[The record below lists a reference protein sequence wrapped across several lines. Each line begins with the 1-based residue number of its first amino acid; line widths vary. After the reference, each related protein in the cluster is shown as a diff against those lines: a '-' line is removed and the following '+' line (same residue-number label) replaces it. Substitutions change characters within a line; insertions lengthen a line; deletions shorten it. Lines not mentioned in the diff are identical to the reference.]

1 MTYNV
6 TADDWK
12 KLYKWS
18 ENFAK
23 EIRQKLPSD
32 IELTDDELKSYVF
45 ESYIN
50 LAKIYKQGDLSF
62 TSYCFKWAKQY
73 TLRKIQ
79 LEYDKLKKFAFG
91 VDLSDLRTK
100 ETNISTKLLCDD
112 ILEKMDDKDRNIAEM
127 IIQGFSYEEIGKV
140 LKISPAAIVK
150 RMRKYAG
157 LLE

>member
-18 ENFAK
+18 GDFAE

-32 IELTDDELKSYVF
+32 IELTNDELKSYVF
-45 ESYIN
+45 ETYLN
-50 LAKIYKQGDLSF
+50 LAKIYKEGDLSF
-62 TSYCFKWAKQY
+62 TSYCFKYAK
-73 TLRKIQ
+73 THTFRNIIR
-79 LEYDKLKKFAFG
+79 EYDKLKKFAFN

-112 ILEKMDDKDRNIAEM
+112 LLEKMDDKDKPIAEM
-127 IIQGFSYEEIGKV
+127 TIQGFSYQEIGKV

-150 RMRKYAG
+150 RMRKYSG
-157 LLE
+157 LQ

>member
-6 TADDWK
+6 TANDWK

-18 ENFAK
+18 GDFAE

-32 IELTDDELKSYVF
+32 FELEECELKSYVF
-45 ESYIN
+45 ETYLN
-50 LAKIYKQGDLSF
+50 LAKIYKEGDLSF
-62 TSYCFKWAKQY
+62 TSYCFKYAKTH
-73 TLRKIQ
+73 TLRNI
-79 LEYDKLKKFAFG
+79 LREYDKLKKFAFG

-127 IIQGFSYEEIGKV
+127 IINGFSYQEIGKV

-157 LLE
+157 LE

>member
-1 MTYNV
+1 MTFNI

-18 ENFAK
+18 GKIAE
-23 EIRQKLPSD
+23 EIRQKLPYGF
-32 IELTDDELKSYVF
+32 ELEEDELRSYVLD
-45 ESYIN
+45 SYLN
-50 LAKIYKQGDLSF
+50 LAKIYKEGDLSF

-100 ETNISTKLLCDD
+100 ETNISTKLLCEDL
-112 ILEKMDDKDRNIAEM
+112 LEKMDEKDRHIAEM
-127 IIQGFSYEEIGKV
+127 IMNGHTYQEISEELG
-140 LKISPAAIVK
+140 LSPAAIVK

-157 LLE
+157 LK

>member
-6 TADDWK
+6 TAQDWK

-18 ENFAK
+18 EDFAK

-32 IELTDDELKSYVF
+32 LELTENELKSYVF
-45 ESYIN
+45 ESYLN
-50 LAKIYKQGDLSF
+50 LAKIYKDGDLAF
-62 TSYCFKWAKQY
+62 TSYCYKWAKQY

-112 ILEKMDDKDRNIAEM
+112 ILEKMDKKDRRSAEM
-127 IIQGFSYEEIGKV
+127 IIQGFSYQEIAKELGTNKME
-140 LKISPAAIVK
+140 ISR

-157 LLE
+157 LK

>member
-18 ENFAK
+18 GNFAK

-45 ESYIN
+45 ESYLN
-50 LAKIYKQGDLSF
+50 LAKIYKEGDLSF
-62 TSYCFKWAKQY
+62 TSYCFKWAKPY

-112 ILEKMDDKDRNIAEM
+112 ILEKMDKKDRRIAEM
-127 IIQGFSYEEIGKV
+127 IIQGFSYQEIGKE
-140 LKISPAAIVK
+140 LGLSPAAIVK

-157 LLE
+157 LK

>member
-18 ENFAK
+18 GDFAK

-32 IELTDDELKSYVF
+32 IELTDDEIKSYVF
-45 ESYIN
+45 ESYLN
-50 LAKIYKQGDLSF
+50 LAKIYKQGDLAF

-79 LEYDKLKKFAFG
+79 LEYEKLKKFAFG

-112 ILEKMDDKDRNIAEM
+112 LLEKMDDKDRRIAEM
-127 IIQGFSYEEIGKV
+127 IIQGFSYEEIAKELNV
-140 LKISPAAIVK
+140 SKMAITR
-150 RMRKYAG
+150 RMRKYSG
-157 LLE
+157 LE

>member
-1 MTYNV
+1 MTYNL
-6 TADDWK
+6 TSNDWK

-18 ENFAK
+18 GIFAE

-32 IELTDDELKSYVF
+32 IELTDDEIKSYVF
-45 ESYIN
+45 ESYLN

-112 ILEKMDDKDRNIAEM
+112 LLEKMDETDKHIAEM
-127 IIQGFSYEEIGKV
+127 IIQGFSYQEIAKELGTNKME
-140 LKISPAAIVK
+140 ITR

-157 LLE
+157 LE

>member
-18 ENFAK
+18 GNFAK

-45 ESYIN
+45 ESYLN
-50 LAKIYKQGDLSF
+50 LAKIYKEGDLSF

-112 ILEKMDDKDRNIAEM
+112 LLEKMDDKDRNIAEM
-127 IIQGFSYEEIGKV
+127 IIQGFSYEEISKV

-150 RMRKYAG
+150 RMRKYSG
-157 LLE
+157 LE

>member
-6 TADDWK
+6 TAQDWK

-18 ENFAK
+18 EDFAK

-32 IELTDDELKSYVF
+32 LELTENELKSYVF
-45 ESYIN
+45 ESYLN
-50 LAKIYKQGDLSF
+50 LAKIYKDGDLAF
-62 TSYCFKWAKQY
+62 TSYCYKWAKQY

-112 ILEKMDDKDRNIAEM
+112 ILEKMNETDRHIAESIM
-127 IIQGFSYEEIGKV
+127 NGHSYEEIAKELGVSKM
-140 LKISPAAIVK
+140 AITK
-150 RMRKYAG
+150 RMRKYSFA
-157 LLE
+157 

>member
-18 ENFAK
+18 GNFAK

-32 IELTDDELKSYVF
+32 IELTDDEIKSYVF
-45 ESYIN
+45 ESYLN
-50 LAKIYKQGDLSF
+50 LAKNYKQGDLAF

-79 LEYDKLKKFAFG
+79 LEYVKLKKFEIG

-112 ILEKMDDKDRNIAEM
+112 LLEKMDDKDKHIAEM
-127 IIQGFSYEEIGKV
+127 IMNGFSYQEIAKELGTNKMD
-140 LKISPAAIVK
+140 ISR
-150 RMRKYAG
+150 RMRKYSG
-157 LLE
+157 LE

>member
-6 TADDWK
+6 TADKQK

-23 EIRQKLPSD
+23 EIRQKLPSG
-32 IELTDDELKSYVF
+32 IELTDDEIKSYVF
-45 ESYIN
+45 DAYLN
-50 LAKIYKQGDLSF
+50 LAKIYKEGDLAF
-62 TSYCFKWAKQY
+62 TSYCFKYAK
-73 TLRKIQ
+73 THTFRNILR
-79 LEYDKLKKFAFG
+79 EYDKLKKFAFG

-112 ILEKMDDKDRNIAEM
+112 LLEKMNETDRRIAESIM
-127 IIQGFSYEEIGKV
+127 NGHSYEEIGKV

-157 LLE
+157 LE